1 MQIKA
6 DQEGA
11 LRGIEERRVASEKAR
26 RASGIGIDIGAG
38 YSMFPLNRLDPT
50 ARVKELR
57 NAPPERPAPAPLAVA
72 LLETDAPWTSLEIE
86 GAEKFPGLAPAAE
99 GK

>member
-38 YSMFPLNRLDPT
+38 ADT
-50 ARVKELR
+50 
-57 NAPPERPAPAPLAVA
+57 
-72 LLETDAPWTSLEIE
+72 T
-86 GAEKFPGLAPAAE
+86 GAGTMKGGGSGRADTTGHSESTMKGGGSGRADTM
-99 GK
+99 GG